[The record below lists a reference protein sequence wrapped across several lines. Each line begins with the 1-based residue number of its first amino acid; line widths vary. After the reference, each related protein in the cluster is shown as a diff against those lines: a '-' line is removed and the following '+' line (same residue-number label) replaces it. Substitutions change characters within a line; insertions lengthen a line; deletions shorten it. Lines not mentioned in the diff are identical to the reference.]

1 MTDKELMPEDILP
14 ELARYQ
20 SEYPAHP
27 LLAELERVHL
37 QYQRLERK
45 LNKITRIGDLMQAQI
60 MELNA
65 ELRMRATTDPLT
77 GLLNR
82 AGLYPRLEQLEK
94 DLTVH
99 GYAFA
104 ILILDLDYFKEVN
117 DLYGHLKGDQL
128 LVAVANIVQSI
139 TSTEDIC
146 VRWGGEEFMVLLPSS
161 STNEMISMAE
171 SIMRAV
177 RSLRL
182 SGAEERHLTTSIG
195 AYFCDRPE
203 GVEDC
208 IRKADLALYSAK
220 SQGRNQLVTYAPELG
235 ETRVVL

>member
-1 MTDKELMPEDILP
+1 MTDKELMVGDMFP

-60 MELNA
+60 MDLNTELK
-65 ELRMRATTDPLT
+65 MRATTDPLT

-82 AGLYPRLEQLEK
+82 AGLYPRLDELEK
-94 DLTVH
+94 KLTLH
-99 GYAFA
+99 GQAFG

-128 LVAVANIVQSI
+128 LVAVANILQSI
-139 TSTEDIC
+139 TSTDDIS
-146 VRWGGEEFMVLLPSS
+146 VRWGGEEFLVLLPSS
-161 STNEMISMAE
+161 SEHEMISMAE

-182 SGAEERHLTTSIG
+182 SGAEDRNLTTSIG
-195 AYFCDRPE
+195 AYFCDMPE
-203 GVEDC
+203 EVENC